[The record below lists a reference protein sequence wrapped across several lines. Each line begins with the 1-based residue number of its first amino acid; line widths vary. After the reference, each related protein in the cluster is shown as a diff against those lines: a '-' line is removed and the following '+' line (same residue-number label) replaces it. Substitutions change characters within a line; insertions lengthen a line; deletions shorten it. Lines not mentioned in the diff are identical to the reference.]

1 MPYIRQNPHMPPGDT
16 LILLS
21 DTTGIS
27 AANRKLLDSILRVY
41 NMPRAQPLVEK
52 PRFLYPEW
60 MLFLFTLAGL
70 FVLFMLYVGLPYLRK
85 QRRLRKPILDEIG
98 HSAIQYEIWLNQYN
112 PYFAS
117 LSEPM
122 KERFLDRVV
131 KFMMHKEFRY
141 HKLEADEMIPVLISG
156 AAVQMTFGLR
166 NFLMDFFPVIHITS
180 KEYVMHHDNETYF
193 GHVSQNGIYISWA
206 HFLAGYQDY
215 TDSINV
221 GLHEMAHA
229 VSYDVFLGMQ
239 DRHDRSFKERLLDFR
254 IEGGPIYRAMREGDP
269 HLLDEYATTNFDE
282 FWAVCIETYFENP
295 VELRDEEPGLYQAIC
310 DLLNQDPTR
319 TDKVI
324 DQKVAGIKTG

>member
-1 MPYIRQNPHMPPGDT
+1 MPPGDT
-16 LILLS
+16 IIYLT
-21 DTTGIS
+21 DTSGMS
-27 AANRKLLDSILRVY
+27 AQARRILDSVLGVYDLRV
-41 NMPRAQPLVEK
+41 QPPVSLVDR
-52 PRFLYPEW
+52 PQFLYPQW

-85 QRRLRKPILDEIG
+85 QRALNKPILAESGLDAVRYG
-98 HSAIQYEIWLNQYN
+98 DWLNRYN

-117 LSEPM
+117 LSMPM

-131 KFMMHKEFRY
+131 KFMMNKEFRY
-141 HKLEADEMIPVLISG
+141 HKLEEDEKNPVLISG

-166 NFLMDFFPVIHITS
+166 NFIMDYFPVIHITS

-193 GHVSQNGIYISWA
+193 GHVSHSGIYISWK
-206 HFLAGYQDY
+206 HFLAGYEDY
-215 TDSINV
+215 SDAVNV

-254 IEGGPIYRAMREGDP
+254 MEGGPVFRAMREGDP
-269 HLLDEYATTNFDE
+269 HLLNDYATTNFDE
-282 FWAVCIETYFENP
+282 FWAVCIETFFENP
-295 VELRDEEPGLYQAIC
+295 VTLRDEEPGLYQAIC

-319 TDKVI
+319 QDNVI
-324 DQKVAGIKTG
+324 DKKLAGIKIS